1 MCIRD
6 RYTRSFKLAYEYGKA
21 GMPMDYVEKSEGVN
35 YLHPTQ
41 IKLAYEEGQAA
52 TQRKVQAREEKMR
65 SGGTTDST
73 TKKKGSVS
81 LRGAKVGSKTYA
93 PVNRK
98 TVDSRQWASVKAMR
112 AFSRA
117 VGVDVVFYQ
126 SQANERGVYEGANGF
141 YKDGTLSG
149 ACTPGGDPV
158 AWPRPAC

>member
-1 MCIRD
+1 
-6 RYTRSFKLAYEYGKA
+6 
-21 GMPMDYVEKSEGVN
+21 MDLVMEKSEGVN

-52 TQRKVQAREEKMR
+52 TQRKVQAREEKIR

-126 SQANERGVYEGANGF
+126 SQTNERGRIRGRQRLLQGRQAVPGHQRRAGHRGHDR
-141 YKDGTLSG
+141 DGHPGRPPPTSG
-149 ACTPGGDPV
+149 PTHPGQQRPV
-158 AWPRPAC
+158 